1 MKKIKNKIILLVMM
15 LGLKIISFSYEDYY
29 EKVYTIKVSKEEL
42 YKEINATLKQKK
54 RLEKILETYQKKAE
68 KIEDRLIKFE
78 NKKIELGKIE
88 SKRYEEISKVL
99 SENQLQSFNIFI
111 NSQKLAFEQ
120 KNDKI
125 KNLIDNLNLT
135 NEQKSEIL
143 RYERN
148 FQRYINNIEISH
160 DKSVSGAKVEAWTV
174 DGDNVSTS
182 DKVSGTFDL
191 SYKADAKFDNGT
203 FTLAKDMDIDFNNIG
218 KLGFTNVEKID
229 LGAGNGKNELLN
241 LTLQDVLDMGKKDG
255 GNINLTILGD
265 SDDKVTFKNEI
276 GKEWSSNVV
285 NDDKG
290 NKLYTEW
297 SNTTGDTTVTVKVEQ
312 PISDGITN

>member
-54 RLEKILETYQKKAE
+54 RLEKIFETYQKKAE
-68 KIEDRLIKFE
+68 KIENRLIKFE

-88 SKRYEEISKVL
+88 FKRYEEISKVL

-148 FQRYINNIEISH
+148 FQRYINNIEISSPPTE
-160 DKSVSGAKVEAWTV
+160 KYITEYEKAK
-174 DGDNVSTS
+174 
-182 DKVSGTFDL
+182 
-191 SYKADAKFDNGT
+191 
-203 FTLAKDMDIDFNNIG
+203 NIR
-218 KLGFTNVEKID
+218 NEKMRSI
-229 LGAGNGKNELLN
+229 
-241 LTLQDVLDMGKKDG
+241 
-255 GNINLTILGD
+255 LTIDQL
-265 SDDKVTFKNEI
+265 KIIE
-276 GKEWSSNVV
+276 E
-285 NDDKG
+285 
-290 NKLYTEW
+290 
-297 SNTTGDTTVTVKVEQ
+297 
-312 PISDGITN
+312 

>member
-54 RLEKILETYQKKAE
+54 RLEKIFETYQKKAE
-68 KIEDRLIKFE
+68 KIENRLIKFE

-148 FQRYINNIEISH
+148 FQRYVNNIEISSLPTE
-160 DKSVSGAKVEAWTV
+160 KYITEYEKAK
-174 DGDNVSTS
+174 
-182 DKVSGTFDL
+182 
-191 SYKADAKFDNGT
+191 
-203 FTLAKDMDIDFNNIG
+203 NIR
-218 KLGFTNVEKID
+218 NEKMRSI
-229 LGAGNGKNELLN
+229 
-241 LTLQDVLDMGKKDG
+241 
-255 GNINLTILGD
+255 LTIDQL
-265 SDDKVTFKNEI
+265 KIIE
-276 GKEWSSNVV
+276 E
-285 NDDKG
+285 
-290 NKLYTEW
+290 
-297 SNTTGDTTVTVKVEQ
+297 
-312 PISDGITN
+312 

>member
-1 MKKIKNKIILLVMM
+1 MM

-54 RLEKILETYQKKAE
+54 RLEKIFETYQKKAE
-68 KIEDRLIKFE
+68 KIENRLIKFE

-88 SKRYEEISKVL
+88 FKRYEEISKVL

-148 FQRYINNIEISH
+148 FQRYINNIEISSLPTE
-160 DKSVSGAKVEAWTV
+160 KYITEYEKAKYIR
-174 DGDNVSTS
+174 N
-182 DKVSGTFDL
+182 
-191 SYKADAKFDNGT
+191 
-203 FTLAKDMDIDFNNIG
+203 
-218 KLGFTNVEKID
+218 EKMRSI
-229 LGAGNGKNELLN
+229 
-241 LTLQDVLDMGKKDG
+241 
-255 GNINLTILGD
+255 LTI
-265 SDDKVTFKNEI
+265 
-276 GKEWSSNVV
+276 
-285 NDDKG
+285 
-290 NKLYTEW
+290 
-297 SNTTGDTTVTVKVEQ
+297 EQ
-312 PISDGITN
+312 LKIIEE

>member
-54 RLEKILETYQKKAE
+54 RLEKIFETYQKKAE

-88 SKRYEEISKVL
+88 FKRYEEISKVL

-148 FQRYINNIEISH
+148 FQRYINNIEISSLPTE
-160 DKSVSGAKVEAWTV
+160 KYITEYEKAK
-174 DGDNVSTS
+174 
-182 DKVSGTFDL
+182 
-191 SYKADAKFDNGT
+191 
-203 FTLAKDMDIDFNNIG
+203 NIR
-218 KLGFTNVEKID
+218 NEKMRSI
-229 LGAGNGKNELLN
+229 
-241 LTLQDVLDMGKKDG
+241 
-255 GNINLTILGD
+255 LTIDQL
-265 SDDKVTFKNEI
+265 KIIE
-276 GKEWSSNVV
+276 E
-285 NDDKG
+285 
-290 NKLYTEW
+290 
-297 SNTTGDTTVTVKVEQ
+297 
-312 PISDGITN
+312 

>member
-68 KIEDRLIKFE
+68 KIENRLIKFE

-88 SKRYEEISKVL
+88 FKRYEEISKVL

-148 FQRYINNIEISH
+148 FQRYVNNIEISSLPTE
-160 DKSVSGAKVEAWTV
+160 KYITEYEKAK
-174 DGDNVSTS
+174 
-182 DKVSGTFDL
+182 
-191 SYKADAKFDNGT
+191 
-203 FTLAKDMDIDFNNIG
+203 NIR
-218 KLGFTNVEKID
+218 NEKMRSI
-229 LGAGNGKNELLN
+229 
-241 LTLQDVLDMGKKDG
+241 
-255 GNINLTILGD
+255 LTI
-265 SDDKVTFKNEI
+265 
-276 GKEWSSNVV
+276 
-285 NDDKG
+285 
-290 NKLYTEW
+290 
-297 SNTTGDTTVTVKVEQ
+297 EQ
-312 PISDGITN
+312 LKIIEE

>member
-54 RLEKILETYQKKAE
+54 RLEKIFETYQKKAE

-148 FQRYINNIEISH
+148 FQRYVNNIEISSLPTE
-160 DKSVSGAKVEAWTV
+160 KYITEYEKAK
-174 DGDNVSTS
+174 
-182 DKVSGTFDL
+182 
-191 SYKADAKFDNGT
+191 
-203 FTLAKDMDIDFNNIG
+203 NIR
-218 KLGFTNVEKID
+218 NEKMRSI
-229 LGAGNGKNELLN
+229 
-241 LTLQDVLDMGKKDG
+241 
-255 GNINLTILGD
+255 LTIDQL
-265 SDDKVTFKNEI
+265 KIIE
-276 GKEWSSNVV
+276 E
-285 NDDKG
+285 
-290 NKLYTEW
+290 
-297 SNTTGDTTVTVKVEQ
+297 
-312 PISDGITN
+312 

>member
-54 RLEKILETYQKKAE
+54 RLEKIFETYQKKAE
-68 KIEDRLIKFE
+68 KIENRLIKFE

-148 FQRYINNIEISH
+148 FQRYVNNIEISSLPTE
-160 DKSVSGAKVEAWTV
+160 KYITEYEKAK
-174 DGDNVSTS
+174 
-182 DKVSGTFDL
+182 
-191 SYKADAKFDNGT
+191 
-203 FTLAKDMDIDFNNIG
+203 NIR
-218 KLGFTNVEKID
+218 NEKMRSI
-229 LGAGNGKNELLN
+229 
-241 LTLQDVLDMGKKDG
+241 
-255 GNINLTILGD
+255 LTI
-265 SDDKVTFKNEI
+265 
-276 GKEWSSNVV
+276 
-285 NDDKG
+285 
-290 NKLYTEW
+290 
-297 SNTTGDTTVTVKVEQ
+297 EQ
-312 PISDGITN
+312 LKIIEE

>member
-88 SKRYEEISKVL
+88 FKRYEEISKVL

-148 FQRYINNIEISH
+148 FQRYINNIEISSLPTE
-160 DKSVSGAKVEAWTV
+160 KYITEYEKAK
-174 DGDNVSTS
+174 
-182 DKVSGTFDL
+182 
-191 SYKADAKFDNGT
+191 
-203 FTLAKDMDIDFNNIG
+203 NIR
-218 KLGFTNVEKID
+218 NEKMRSI
-229 LGAGNGKNELLN
+229 
-241 LTLQDVLDMGKKDG
+241 
-255 GNINLTILGD
+255 LTIDQL
-265 SDDKVTFKNEI
+265 KIIE
-276 GKEWSSNVV
+276 E
-285 NDDKG
+285 
-290 NKLYTEW
+290 
-297 SNTTGDTTVTVKVEQ
+297 
-312 PISDGITN
+312 

>member
-88 SKRYEEISKVL
+88 FKRYEEISKVL

-125 KNLIDNLNLT
+125 KNIIDNLNLT

-148 FQRYINNIEISH
+148 FQRYVNNIEISSLPTE
-160 DKSVSGAKVEAWTV
+160 KYITEYEKAK
-174 DGDNVSTS
+174 
-182 DKVSGTFDL
+182 
-191 SYKADAKFDNGT
+191 
-203 FTLAKDMDIDFNNIG
+203 NIR
-218 KLGFTNVEKID
+218 NEKMRSI
-229 LGAGNGKNELLN
+229 
-241 LTLQDVLDMGKKDG
+241 
-255 GNINLTILGD
+255 LTIDQL
-265 SDDKVTFKNEI
+265 KIIE
-276 GKEWSSNVV
+276 E
-285 NDDKG
+285 
-290 NKLYTEW
+290 
-297 SNTTGDTTVTVKVEQ
+297 
-312 PISDGITN
+312 

>member
-1 MKKIKNKIILLVMM
+1 MKKIKNKIILLVIM

-54 RLEKILETYQKKAE
+54 RLEKIFETYQKKAE
-68 KIEDRLIKFE
+68 KIENRLIKFE

-88 SKRYEEISKVL
+88 FKRYEEISKVL

-111 NSQKLAFEQ
+111 NSQKLDFEQ

-148 FQRYINNIEISH
+148 FQRYINNIEISSLPTE
-160 DKSVSGAKVEAWTV
+160 KYITEYEKAK
-174 DGDNVSTS
+174 
-182 DKVSGTFDL
+182 
-191 SYKADAKFDNGT
+191 
-203 FTLAKDMDIDFNNIG
+203 NIR
-218 KLGFTNVEKID
+218 NEKMRSI
-229 LGAGNGKNELLN
+229 
-241 LTLQDVLDMGKKDG
+241 
-255 GNINLTILGD
+255 LTI
-265 SDDKVTFKNEI
+265 
-276 GKEWSSNVV
+276 
-285 NDDKG
+285 
-290 NKLYTEW
+290 
-297 SNTTGDTTVTVKVEQ
+297 EQ
-312 PISDGITN
+312 LKIIEE

>member
-88 SKRYEEISKVL
+88 FKRYEEISKVL

-148 FQRYINNIEISH
+148 FQRYVNNIEISSLPTE
-160 DKSVSGAKVEAWTV
+160 KYITEYEKAK
-174 DGDNVSTS
+174 
-182 DKVSGTFDL
+182 
-191 SYKADAKFDNGT
+191 
-203 FTLAKDMDIDFNNIG
+203 NIR
-218 KLGFTNVEKID
+218 NEKMRSI
-229 LGAGNGKNELLN
+229 
-241 LTLQDVLDMGKKDG
+241 
-255 GNINLTILGD
+255 LTI
-265 SDDKVTFKNEI
+265 
-276 GKEWSSNVV
+276 
-285 NDDKG
+285 
-290 NKLYTEW
+290 
-297 SNTTGDTTVTVKVEQ
+297 EQ
-312 PISDGITN
+312 LKIIEE

>member
-88 SKRYEEISKVL
+88 FKRYEEISKVL

-148 FQRYINNIEISH
+148 FQRYINNIEISSLPTE
-160 DKSVSGAKVEAWTV
+160 KYITEYEKAK
-174 DGDNVSTS
+174 
-182 DKVSGTFDL
+182 
-191 SYKADAKFDNGT
+191 
-203 FTLAKDMDIDFNNIG
+203 NIR
-218 KLGFTNVEKID
+218 NEKMRSI
-229 LGAGNGKNELLN
+229 
-241 LTLQDVLDMGKKDG
+241 
-255 GNINLTILGD
+255 LTI
-265 SDDKVTFKNEI
+265 
-276 GKEWSSNVV
+276 
-285 NDDKG
+285 
-290 NKLYTEW
+290 
-297 SNTTGDTTVTVKVEQ
+297 EQ
-312 PISDGITN
+312 LKIIEE

>member
-68 KIEDRLIKFE
+68 KIENRLIKFE

-88 SKRYEEISKVL
+88 FKRYEEISKVL

-148 FQRYINNIEISH
+148 FQRYINNIEISSLPTE
-160 DKSVSGAKVEAWTV
+160 KYITEYEKAK
-174 DGDNVSTS
+174 
-182 DKVSGTFDL
+182 
-191 SYKADAKFDNGT
+191 
-203 FTLAKDMDIDFNNIG
+203 NIR
-218 KLGFTNVEKID
+218 NEKMRSI
-229 LGAGNGKNELLN
+229 
-241 LTLQDVLDMGKKDG
+241 
-255 GNINLTILGD
+255 LTIDQL
-265 SDDKVTFKNEI
+265 KIIE
-276 GKEWSSNVV
+276 E
-285 NDDKG
+285 
-290 NKLYTEW
+290 
-297 SNTTGDTTVTVKVEQ
+297 
-312 PISDGITN
+312 

>member
-54 RLEKILETYQKKAE
+54 RLEKIFETYQKKAE
-68 KIEDRLIKFE
+68 KIENRLIKFE

-88 SKRYEEISKVL
+88 FKRYEEISKVL

-148 FQRYINNIEISH
+148 FQRYVNNIEISSLPTE
-160 DKSVSGAKVEAWTV
+160 KYITEYEKAK
-174 DGDNVSTS
+174 
-182 DKVSGTFDL
+182 
-191 SYKADAKFDNGT
+191 
-203 FTLAKDMDIDFNNIG
+203 NIR
-218 KLGFTNVEKID
+218 NEKMRSI
-229 LGAGNGKNELLN
+229 
-241 LTLQDVLDMGKKDG
+241 
-255 GNINLTILGD
+255 LTI
-265 SDDKVTFKNEI
+265 
-276 GKEWSSNVV
+276 
-285 NDDKG
+285 
-290 NKLYTEW
+290 
-297 SNTTGDTTVTVKVEQ
+297 EQ
-312 PISDGITN
+312 LKIIEE

>member
-54 RLEKILETYQKKAE
+54 RLEKIFETYQKKAE

-148 FQRYINNIEISH
+148 FQRYINNIEISSLPTE
-160 DKSVSGAKVEAWTV
+160 KYITEYEKAK
-174 DGDNVSTS
+174 
-182 DKVSGTFDL
+182 
-191 SYKADAKFDNGT
+191 
-203 FTLAKDMDIDFNNIG
+203 NIR
-218 KLGFTNVEKID
+218 NEKMRSI
-229 LGAGNGKNELLN
+229 
-241 LTLQDVLDMGKKDG
+241 
-255 GNINLTILGD
+255 LTI
-265 SDDKVTFKNEI
+265 
-276 GKEWSSNVV
+276 
-285 NDDKG
+285 
-290 NKLYTEW
+290 
-297 SNTTGDTTVTVKVEQ
+297 EQ
-312 PISDGITN
+312 LKIIEE

>member
-54 RLEKILETYQKKAE
+54 RLEKIFETYQKKAE
-68 KIEDRLIKFE
+68 KIENRLIKFE

-88 SKRYEEISKVL
+88 FKRYEEISKVL

-148 FQRYINNIEISH
+148 FQRYVNNIEISSPPTE
-160 DKSVSGAKVEAWTV
+160 KYITEYEKAK
-174 DGDNVSTS
+174 
-182 DKVSGTFDL
+182 
-191 SYKADAKFDNGT
+191 
-203 FTLAKDMDIDFNNIG
+203 NIR
-218 KLGFTNVEKID
+218 NEKMRSI
-229 LGAGNGKNELLN
+229 
-241 LTLQDVLDMGKKDG
+241 
-255 GNINLTILGD
+255 LTIDQL
-265 SDDKVTFKNEI
+265 KIIE
-276 GKEWSSNVV
+276 E
-285 NDDKG
+285 
-290 NKLYTEW
+290 
-297 SNTTGDTTVTVKVEQ
+297 
-312 PISDGITN
+312 

>member
-54 RLEKILETYQKKAE
+54 RLEKIFETYQKKAE
-68 KIEDRLIKFE
+68 KIENRLIKFE

-148 FQRYINNIEISH
+148 FQRYINNIEISSLPTE
-160 DKSVSGAKVEAWTV
+160 KYITEYEKAK
-174 DGDNVSTS
+174 
-182 DKVSGTFDL
+182 
-191 SYKADAKFDNGT
+191 
-203 FTLAKDMDIDFNNIG
+203 NIR
-218 KLGFTNVEKID
+218 NEKMRSI
-229 LGAGNGKNELLN
+229 
-241 LTLQDVLDMGKKDG
+241 
-255 GNINLTILGD
+255 LTI
-265 SDDKVTFKNEI
+265 
-276 GKEWSSNVV
+276 
-285 NDDKG
+285 
-290 NKLYTEW
+290 
-297 SNTTGDTTVTVKVEQ
+297 EQ
-312 PISDGITN
+312 LKIIEE

>member
-54 RLEKILETYQKKAE
+54 RLEKIFETYQKKAE
-68 KIEDRLIKFE
+68 KIENRLIKFE

-88 SKRYEEISKVL
+88 FKRYEEISKVL

-148 FQRYINNIEISH
+148 FQRYINNIEISSLPTE
-160 DKSVSGAKVEAWTV
+160 KYITEYEKAK
-174 DGDNVSTS
+174 
-182 DKVSGTFDL
+182 
-191 SYKADAKFDNGT
+191 
-203 FTLAKDMDIDFNNIG
+203 NIR
-218 KLGFTNVEKID
+218 NEKMRSI
-229 LGAGNGKNELLN
+229 
-241 LTLQDVLDMGKKDG
+241 
-255 GNINLTILGD
+255 LTIDQL
-265 SDDKVTFKNEI
+265 KIIE
-276 GKEWSSNVV
+276 E
-285 NDDKG
+285 
-290 NKLYTEW
+290 
-297 SNTTGDTTVTVKVEQ
+297 
-312 PISDGITN
+312 

>member
-54 RLEKILETYQKKAE
+54 RLEKIFETYQKKAE
-68 KIEDRLIKFE
+68 KIENRLIKFE

-88 SKRYEEISKVL
+88 FKRYEEISKVL

-148 FQRYINNIEISH
+148 FQRYINNIEISSLPTE
-160 DKSVSGAKVEAWTV
+160 KYITEYEKAK
-174 DGDNVSTS
+174 
-182 DKVSGTFDL
+182 
-191 SYKADAKFDNGT
+191 
-203 FTLAKDMDIDFNNIG
+203 NIG
-218 KLGFTNVEKID
+218 NEKMRSI
-229 LGAGNGKNELLN
+229 
-241 LTLQDVLDMGKKDG
+241 
-255 GNINLTILGD
+255 LTI
-265 SDDKVTFKNEI
+265 
-276 GKEWSSNVV
+276 
-285 NDDKG
+285 
-290 NKLYTEW
+290 
-297 SNTTGDTTVTVKVEQ
+297 EQ
-312 PISDGITN
+312 LKIIEE

>member
-1 MKKIKNKIILLVMM
+1 MKKIKNKIILLVMV

-54 RLEKILETYQKKAE
+54 RLEKIFETYQKKAE
-68 KIEDRLIKFE
+68 KIENRLIKFE

-88 SKRYEEISKVL
+88 FKRYEEISKVL

-111 NSQKLAFEQ
+111 NSQKLVFEQ

-148 FQRYINNIEISH
+148 FQRYVNNIEISSLPTE
-160 DKSVSGAKVEAWTV
+160 KYITEYEKAK
-174 DGDNVSTS
+174 
-182 DKVSGTFDL
+182 
-191 SYKADAKFDNGT
+191 
-203 FTLAKDMDIDFNNIG
+203 NIR
-218 KLGFTNVEKID
+218 NEKMRSI
-229 LGAGNGKNELLN
+229 
-241 LTLQDVLDMGKKDG
+241 
-255 GNINLTILGD
+255 LTIDQL
-265 SDDKVTFKNEI
+265 KIIE
-276 GKEWSSNVV
+276 E
-285 NDDKG
+285 
-290 NKLYTEW
+290 
-297 SNTTGDTTVTVKVEQ
+297 
-312 PISDGITN
+312 

>member
-68 KIEDRLIKFE
+68 KIENRLIKFE

-88 SKRYEEISKVL
+88 FKRYEEISKVL

-148 FQRYINNIEISH
+148 FQRYVNNIEISSLPTE
-160 DKSVSGAKVEAWTV
+160 KYITEYEKAK
-174 DGDNVSTS
+174 
-182 DKVSGTFDL
+182 
-191 SYKADAKFDNGT
+191 
-203 FTLAKDMDIDFNNIG
+203 NIR
-218 KLGFTNVEKID
+218 NEKMRSI
-229 LGAGNGKNELLN
+229 
-241 LTLQDVLDMGKKDG
+241 
-255 GNINLTILGD
+255 LTIDQL
-265 SDDKVTFKNEI
+265 KIIE
-276 GKEWSSNVV
+276 E
-285 NDDKG
+285 
-290 NKLYTEW
+290 
-297 SNTTGDTTVTVKVEQ
+297 
-312 PISDGITN
+312 

>member
-54 RLEKILETYQKKAE
+54 RLEKIFETYQKKAE
-68 KIEDRLIKFE
+68 KIENRLIKFE

-88 SKRYEEISKVL
+88 FKRYEEISKVL

-148 FQRYINNIEISH
+148 FQRYVNNIEISSLPTE
-160 DKSVSGAKVEAWTV
+160 KYITEYEKAK
-174 DGDNVSTS
+174 
-182 DKVSGTFDL
+182 
-191 SYKADAKFDNGT
+191 
-203 FTLAKDMDIDFNNIG
+203 NIR
-218 KLGFTNVEKID
+218 NEKMRSI
-229 LGAGNGKNELLN
+229 
-241 LTLQDVLDMGKKDG
+241 
-255 GNINLTILGD
+255 LTIDQL
-265 SDDKVTFKNEI
+265 KIIE
-276 GKEWSSNVV
+276 E
-285 NDDKG
+285 
-290 NKLYTEW
+290 
-297 SNTTGDTTVTVKVEQ
+297 
-312 PISDGITN
+312 

>member
-54 RLEKILETYQKKAE
+54 RLEKIFETYQKKAE
-68 KIEDRLIKFE
+68 KIENRLIKFE

-88 SKRYEEISKVL
+88 FKRYEEISKVL

-148 FQRYINNIEISH
+148 FQRYINNIEISSLPTE
-160 DKSVSGAKVEAWTV
+160 KYITEYEKAK
-174 DGDNVSTS
+174 
-182 DKVSGTFDL
+182 
-191 SYKADAKFDNGT
+191 
-203 FTLAKDMDIDFNNIG
+203 NIR
-218 KLGFTNVEKID
+218 NEKMRSI
-229 LGAGNGKNELLN
+229 
-241 LTLQDVLDMGKKDG
+241 
-255 GNINLTILGD
+255 LTI
-265 SDDKVTFKNEI
+265 
-276 GKEWSSNVV
+276 
-285 NDDKG
+285 
-290 NKLYTEW
+290 
-297 SNTTGDTTVTVKVEQ
+297 EQ
-312 PISDGITN
+312 LKIIEE

>member
-68 KIEDRLIKFE
+68 KIENRLIKFE

-88 SKRYEEISKVL
+88 FKRYEEISKVL

-148 FQRYINNIEISH
+148 FQRYINNIEISSLPTE
-160 DKSVSGAKVEAWTV
+160 KYITEYEKAK
-174 DGDNVSTS
+174 
-182 DKVSGTFDL
+182 
-191 SYKADAKFDNGT
+191 
-203 FTLAKDMDIDFNNIG
+203 NIR
-218 KLGFTNVEKID
+218 NEKMRSI
-229 LGAGNGKNELLN
+229 
-241 LTLQDVLDMGKKDG
+241 
-255 GNINLTILGD
+255 LTI
-265 SDDKVTFKNEI
+265 
-276 GKEWSSNVV
+276 
-285 NDDKG
+285 
-290 NKLYTEW
+290 
-297 SNTTGDTTVTVKVEQ
+297 EQ
-312 PISDGITN
+312 LKIIEE

>member
-111 NSQKLAFEQ
+111 NSQRLAFEQ

-148 FQRYINNIEISH
+148 FQRYINNIEISSLPTE
-160 DKSVSGAKVEAWTV
+160 KYITEYEKAK
-174 DGDNVSTS
+174 
-182 DKVSGTFDL
+182 
-191 SYKADAKFDNGT
+191 
-203 FTLAKDMDIDFNNIG
+203 NIR
-218 KLGFTNVEKID
+218 NEKMRSI
-229 LGAGNGKNELLN
+229 
-241 LTLQDVLDMGKKDG
+241 
-255 GNINLTILGD
+255 LTI
-265 SDDKVTFKNEI
+265 
-276 GKEWSSNVV
+276 
-285 NDDKG
+285 
-290 NKLYTEW
+290 
-297 SNTTGDTTVTVKVEQ
+297 EQ
-312 PISDGITN
+312 LKIIEE